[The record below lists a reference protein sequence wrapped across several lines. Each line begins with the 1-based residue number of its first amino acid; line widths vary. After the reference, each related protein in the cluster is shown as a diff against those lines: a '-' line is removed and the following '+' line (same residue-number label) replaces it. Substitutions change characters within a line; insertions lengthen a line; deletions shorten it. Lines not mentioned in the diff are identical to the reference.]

1 MSVSQAIVAVA
12 TGATKICENDGNSAT
27 RTFKVSN
34 VGAASVY
41 VGTTAVTTSAYG
53 DVIAAGGWLIVELD
67 DFEALYG
74 AVASSTVNVAVLG
87 LGNR

>member
-12 TGATKICENDGNSAT
+12 TTATKICENDGTVTT
-27 RTFKVSN
+27 RAFKVTNIDS
-34 VGAASVY
+34 ASVY

-53 DVIAAGGWLIVELD
+53 DVIAAGGWLIVELESW
-67 DFEALYG
+67 EALY
-74 AVASSTVNVAVLG
+74 AVCASDTNDVAVLG